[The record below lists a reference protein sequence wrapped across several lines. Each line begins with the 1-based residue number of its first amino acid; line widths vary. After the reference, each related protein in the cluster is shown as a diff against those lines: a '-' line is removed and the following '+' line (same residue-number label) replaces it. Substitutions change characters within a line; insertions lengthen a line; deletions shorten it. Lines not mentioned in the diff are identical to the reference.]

1 MDRQIDRQ
9 MKQIK
14 IKIVEKIKKLMD
26 RWIAMKDS
34 QKDRKIDK

>member
-34 QKDRKIDK
+34 QKDRKIDE